1 MAFLL
6 AVVTLLARG
15 RVSTSSELTWL
26 SLLLLAVPRKVPWAT
41 TVVAPTA
48 ALDATLN
55 RHHVFRAQP
64 SEVDGREQSVEFFV
78 LHGSSFADLF
88 LATVS
93 FEDVFAAVF
102 CCQYAPFSG
111 LTLDLFARDR
121 VNHSQPH
128 GVIPFARRP

>member
-26 SLLLLAVPRKVPWAT
+26 SLLLLAVPRKVPWTT

-55 RHHVFRAQP
+55 RHHVLRAQP

-93 FEDVFAAVF
+93 FEDV
-102 CCQYAPFSG
+102 G
-111 LTLDLFARDR
+111 W
-121 VNHSQPH
+121 
-128 GVIPFARRP
+128 